1 VRPALGCSVAF
12 RGTLATRARVPVVA
26 FRWSVSRGGWFGFEG
41 AVKAVPR
48 SDWAF
53 GGQRAVGNRAFCCH
67 LGEGAECGCY
77 RALSDVFVMSGRNA
91 EGCEVELELLLVQG
105 AEVSNRE
112 CR

>member
-1 VRPALGCSVAF
+1 M
-12 RGTLATRARVPVVA
+12 
-26 FRWSVSRGGWFGFEG
+26 
-41 AVKAVPR
+41 
-48 SDWAF
+48 
-53 GGQRAVGNRAFCCH
+53 GNRAFCCH

-112 CR
+112 CKEDDVE